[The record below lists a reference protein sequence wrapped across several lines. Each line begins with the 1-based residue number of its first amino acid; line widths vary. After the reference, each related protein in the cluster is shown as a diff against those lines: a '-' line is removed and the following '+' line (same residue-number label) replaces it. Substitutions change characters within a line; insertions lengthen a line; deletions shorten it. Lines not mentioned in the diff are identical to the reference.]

1 MTANSKLR
9 EAMYWISVDSWHR
22 INKDGQFEL
31 TEEAPERAVKS
42 FELWCKIK
50 KLLRNQM
57 RIPKN
62 SKKNL
67 QKSTKTIKA
76 SRTEVLFSYPDQGKT
91 GEGWKP
97 RINKPWV
104 RRSYIVQ

>member
-42 FELWCKIK
+42 FEC
-50 KLLRNQM
+50 
-57 RIPKN
+57 
-62 SKKNL
+62 SA
-67 QKSTKTIKA
+67 KSIISSRIKA
-76 SRTEVLFSYPDQGKT
+76 SRTEVLFSYPD
-91 GEGWKP
+91 
-97 RINKPWV
+97 
-104 RRSYIVQ
+104 